1 MARTLV
7 HLTFSEELIREPL
20 IYRLG
25 KEFQIVTSI
34 YRAAVTEADGWVLL
48 ELQGENQEIRR
59 AIDFLRSMGVK
70 VEERLDG
77 DI

>member
-1 MARTLV
+1 MARTMV

-25 KEFQIVTSI
+25 KEFQIITSI
-34 YRAAVTEADGWVLL
+34 FRAAITEADGWVLL
-48 ELQGENQEIRR
+48 EMRGEDEEIRR
-59 AIDFLRSMGVK
+59 AMDFLRSMGVK

-77 DI
+77 DV